1 MMYIGNSLRKYE
13 KQENDS
19 NNLMVALYYLSTCRT
34 NDKII
39 CINKVTYAMIIITK
53 VTYIT

>member
-1 MMYIGNSLRKYE
+1 MYIGNSLRKYE